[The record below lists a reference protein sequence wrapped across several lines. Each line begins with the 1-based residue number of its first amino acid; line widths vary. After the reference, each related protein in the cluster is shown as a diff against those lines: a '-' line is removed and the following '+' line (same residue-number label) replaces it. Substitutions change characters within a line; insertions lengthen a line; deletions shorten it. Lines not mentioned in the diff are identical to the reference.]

1 MARENLVCMVCAVHM
16 IRLYQEICN
25 LEHPV
30 KQLPSFIL
38 ILAATGSLALAG
50 CQHHDRHTS
59 STPKPY
65 ILDTCVVGGEKLGS
79 MGPVTS
85 VVKEGY
91 EVKFCCPK
99 CQVKFEDMP
108 SKYMKEVKSSHVTMP
123 ETKG

>member
-1 MARENLVCMVCAVHM
+1 MEKFGLHVLRGPPSCSH
-16 IRLYQEICN
+16 
-25 LEHPV
+25 LEHTV
-30 KQLPSFIL
+30 KHLPTFIL

-59 STPKPY
+59 SAPKPY

-85 VVKEGY
+85 VVKDGY

-123 ETKG
+123 EISGG